1 MNKKISVLIP
11 DGENDLALKVLRCL
25 SIVPNIQVSVLSR
38 EKWNPIRL
46 SRHHSGFFSHTVDQ
60 FDRKRLDVILDLA
73 KQLEVDIILPVEQS
87 AIRLISEYRE
97 EVEAIAALPPI
108 ASPDVMDIASDKWL
122 LTDILKKENIPYP
135 QSILFQSEL
144 PDEHDFTQIP
154 YPVLTKP
161 LNGAGGT
168 GILFFDNSSELSA
181 YLKSKDCPEKLVI
194 QSFIRGYDLGCSV
207 LCQNGEIKA
216 YTIQKGVI
224 PGVKRFEPPSS
235 IEFIQQEQVYKN
247 IEKLMRA
254 LNWSGVAN
262 IDLRY
267 DEDKKEVKILEI
279 NPRYWASVIGSL
291 VAGINFPNLACQL
304 SMGLDF
310 PRPEYQ
316 LVRYTKPEA
325 AFKLLLKEYF
335 KGNISIG
342 TIKNTGLLYTMTDPG
357 PEFIKYYGRFLE
369 RFSRIS

>member
-1 MNKKISVLIP
+1 
-11 DGENDLALKVLRCL
+11 
-25 SIVPNIQVSVLSR
+25 
-38 EKWNPIRL
+38 
-46 SRHHSGFFSHTVDQ
+46 
-60 FDRKRLDVILDLA
+60 
-73 KQLEVDIILPVEQS
+73 
-87 AIRLISEYRE
+87 
-97 EVEAIAALPPI
+97 
-108 ASPDVMDIASDKWL
+108 
-122 LTDILKKENIPYP
+122 
-135 QSILFQSEL
+135 
-144 PDEHDFTQIP
+144 
-154 YPVLTKP
+154 
-161 LNGAGGT
+161 
-168 GILFFDNSSELSA
+168 
-181 YLKSKDCPEKLVI
+181 
-194 QSFIRGYDLGCSV
+194 
-207 LCQNGEIKA
+207 
-216 YTIQKGVI
+216 
-224 PGVKRFEPPSS
+224 
-235 IEFIQQEQVYKN
+235 
-247 IEKLMRA
+247 MRA